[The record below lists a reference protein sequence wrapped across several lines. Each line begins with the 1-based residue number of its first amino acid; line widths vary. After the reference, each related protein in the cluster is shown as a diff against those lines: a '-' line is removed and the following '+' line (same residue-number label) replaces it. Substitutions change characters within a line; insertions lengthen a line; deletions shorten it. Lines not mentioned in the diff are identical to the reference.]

1 MTTLNPFELKEE
13 CRQEAY
19 EYYDKNIEKLPRNPD
34 GSFNEKSGAMSNNE
48 ADAFRHAYTSG
59 VMTQVYH
66 YKTIADLLGQG
77 NEIQNPNPENQHNMD
92 LWNNNVGRN
101 YGDKIKDRKELADA
115 LKKALE
121 NGELIISPDDPRKY
135 EGSRILMDAHKSVIV
150 LKESA
155 TGLNEVFYDF
165 VKEKMMSRDEF
176 NDEIKSGN
184 YEGYKVIEKG
194 SVSFPVSKPDGIAAN
209 NLG

>member
-1 MTTLNPFELKEE
+1 MTKHPLKLKEE
-13 CRQEAY
+13 AKQEAY
-19 EYYDKNIEKLPRNPD
+19 EYYDKNIGKLARKKD
-34 GSFNEKSGAMSNNE
+34 GSFDESTGEMSNNE

-59 VMTQVYH
+59 VMTREYRS
-66 YKTIADLLGQG
+66 KTIADLLGQG
-77 NEIQNPNPENQHNMD
+77 NEIRHPNPENQHNMD

-101 YGDKIKDRKELADA
+101 YGDKIEDRKELADA

-121 NGELIISPDDPRKY
+121 NGELIASPDDPRKY
-135 EGSRILMDAHKSVIV
+135 EGSRALLDAYKSVIV

-155 TGLNEVFYDF
+155 TGLNEVFFDLI
-165 VKEKMMSRDEF
+165 KGKLMSRDEF